1 MKKVIVTQR
10 FSKDKKTN
18 EIRDALDIRLTRYL
32 LSLKIFPILIANSFG
47 ERSSIFTK
55 HFLNETKPHGLILTG
70 GEDFGKNIPR
80 DRLENI
86 LLKYFIRKKKPILG
100 ICRGMQNLSLFF
112 GSKLKKIKNHVNR
125 RHSCEFL
132 TKDKYFPKKIKCFH
146 NYSINTCPK
155 NFTVTVKSRDG
166 SIESIK
172 HNKHKWE
179 GWMWHPERNYGDSKI
194 LKKRIIKIFK

>member
-10 FSKDKKTN
+10 LSKDKKTN

-47 ERSSIFTK
+47 EKSPIFIK
-55 HFLNETKPHGLILTG
+55 RFVDEMKPHGLILTG

-80 DRLENI
+80 DKVENL
-86 LLKYFIRKKKPILG
+86 LLKYFTRKKKPILG

-112 GSKLKKIKNHVNR
+112 GSKLKKIKNHVNKK
-125 RHSCEFL
+125 HHCQL
-132 TKDKYFPKKIKCFH
+132 PTNDKNFPKRIKCFH
-146 NYSINTCPK
+146 NYSINRCPK
-155 NFTVTVKSRDG
+155 NFIVTVKSGDG

-172 HNKHKWE
+172 HNKYKWE
-179 GWMWHPERNYGDSKI
+179 GWMWHPERNYESSKI